1 MTDTHVPEDETAAT
15 CPHCGDLFPTERIRD
30 LHVGRTHPE
39 AMTDAERDAYEDAYR
54 ADADDLR
61 LFQYK
66 ALGALVLVY
75 FFFLITYAFV
85 AS

>member
-1 MTDTHVPEDETAAT
+1 MTDTHVPDDADAAS
-15 CPHCGDLFPTERIRD
+15 CPHCERAFPTETIRD
-30 LHVGRTHPE
+30 LHVGRSHHD
-39 AMTDAERDAYEDAYR
+39 AMNDAERDAYEDAYR

-75 FFFLITYAFV
+75 FFFLMTYAVV
-85 AS
+85 A

>member
-1 MTDTHVPEDETAAT
+1 MTETHVPENADAAT
-15 CPHCGDLFPTERIRD
+15 CPHCDAAFPTEKIRN
-30 LHVGRTHPE
+30 LHVGRSHAD
-39 AMTDAERDAYEDAYR
+39 AMSAAERDAYEDAYR

-75 FFFLITYAFV
+75 FFFLITYAVV
-85 AS
+85 A

>member
-1 MTDTHVPEDETAAT
+1 MTETHVPEDAEAST
-15 CPHCGDLFPTERIRD
+15 CPHCGMAFPSETIRD
-30 LHVGRTHPE
+30 MHVGRSHHD
-39 AMTDAERDAYEDAYR
+39 AMSAAERDAYEDAYY

-75 FFFLITYAFV
+75 FFFLITYAAV
-85 AS
+85 A